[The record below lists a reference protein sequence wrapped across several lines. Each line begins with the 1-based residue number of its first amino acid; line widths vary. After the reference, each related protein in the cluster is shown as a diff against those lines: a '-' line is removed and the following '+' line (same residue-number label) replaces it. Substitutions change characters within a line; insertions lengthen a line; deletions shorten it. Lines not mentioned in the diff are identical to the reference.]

1 MNIVYHNTAN
11 FFNATKYSRLNR
23 ETGALLHEEFALNC
37 YVKLPLFFNDDSFAI
52 LKAEVLRIFEQHSR
66 RRDFNMKHEQNTPR
80 HLSTVSGVVV
90 AEHSQ
95 LIPALYRDSQLIE
108 FLCGIAGTPVH
119 LVPDPFDR
127 HVIHR
132 LDKIG
137 DVHGG
142 HLDTYAFAFAIF
154 IETPPEGTGGCLEF
168 VPHSMEISDLD
179 TPFAKRVG
187 HNVGDCY
194 FMKTNKSV
202 HRVLPLLEEVK
213 RTNLILTYADD
224 ETINIDISYSSQP
237 LYG

>member
-1 MNIVYHNTAN
+1 MYHHTAN
-11 FFNATKYSRLNR
+11 LFNTTNYSHLSR
-23 ETGALLHEEFALNC
+23 EAGALLHEEFALNC
-37 YVKLPLFFNDDSFAI
+37 YVKLPLLFNDDSFAI

-66 RRDFNMKHEQNTPR
+66 RRDFNMKHEKNTPR
-80 HLSTVSGVVV
+80 HLSTVSGVAV

-95 LIPALYRDSQLIE
+95 LIPALYRDSHLIE
-108 FLCGIAGTPVH
+108 FLCGIAGTQVY

-137 DVHGG
+137 DIHGG

-154 IETPPEGTGGCLEF
+154 IETPLEEAGGCLEF

-179 TPFAKRVG
+179 TPLAKRVG

-194 FMKTNKSV
+194 FMKTNKAV
-202 HRVLPLLEEVK
+202 HRVLPLGEEVK
-213 RTNLILTYADD
+213 RTNLIFTYADD
-224 ETINIDISYSSQP
+224 ETKNIDISYSSQP
-237 LYG
+237 LYA

>member
-1 MNIVYHNTAN
+1 MNSLYQDTNNLLNTN
-11 FFNATKYSRLNR
+11 NYSRLTR
-23 ETGALLHEEFALNC
+23 EVGALFHQEFALNC

-52 LKAEVLRIFEQHSR
+52 LKTEVLKIFEQHSR
-66 RRDFNMKHEQNTPR
+66 RRDFNMKHEKNTPR
-80 HLSTVSGVVV
+80 HLSTVSGIAV

-95 LIPALYRDSQLIE
+95 IIPDLYRNSQLIE
-108 FLCGIAGTPVH
+108 FLCGIAGTQVY

-132 LDKIG
+132 LEKIG

-142 HLDTYAFAFAIF
+142 HLDTYAYAFAIF
-154 IETPPEGTGGCLEF
+154 IESPPEEAGGCLEF

-179 TPFAKRVG
+179 TPLAKQVG

-194 FMKTNKSV
+194 FMKTNKTV
-202 HRVLPLLEEVK
+202 HRVLPLGEELK
-213 RTNLILTYADD
+213 RTNLIFTYADD
-224 ETINIDISYSSQP
+224 ETININMSYSSKP

>member
-1 MNIVYHNTAN
+1 MVYQDTAN
-11 FFNATKYSRLNR
+11 LFDKASYSHLTR
-23 ETGALLHEEFALNC
+23 EAGTLLHEEFALNC
-37 YVKLPLFFNDDSFAI
+37 YVKLPLFFNNDSFTI
-52 LKAEVLRIFEQHSR
+52 LKAEVLRIFEQQSR

-80 HLSTVSGVVV
+80 HLSTVSGIAI

-95 LIPALYRDSQLIE
+95 IIPVLYRNSQLIN
-108 FLCGIAGTPVH
+108 FLCGIAGTQVY

-154 IETPPEGTGGCLEF
+154 IETPPSEVGGCLEF
-168 VPHSMEISDLD
+168 VPHSVEISDLD
-179 TPFAKRVG
+179 TSLAKRVG

-194 FMKTNKSV
+194 FMKTNKTA

-213 RTNLILTYADD
+213 RTNLIFTYADD
-224 ETINIDISYSSQP
+224 ETRNIDISYSSQP

>member
-1 MNIVYHNTAN
+1 MYHNTAN
-11 FFNATKYSRLNR
+11 FFNATNYSRLNR
-23 ETGALLHEEFALNC
+23 EAGALLHEEFALNC
-37 YVKLPLFFNDDSFAI
+37 YVKLPLFFNDDSFVI

>member
-1 MNIVYHNTAN
+1 MVYKSTAN
-11 FFNATKYSRLNR
+11 LFNTTLTR
-23 ETGALLHEEFALNC
+23 ENGALFHEEFALNS
-37 YVKLPLFFNDDSFAI
+37 YVKLPFFLNNDLFAN

-66 RRDFNMKHEQNTPR
+66 RRDFNMEHQQNTPR
-80 HLSTVSGVVV
+80 HLSTVSGIAI
-90 AEHSQ
+90 AEQSQ
-95 LIPALYRDSQLIE
+95 MITTLYRNSQLIE
-108 FLCGIAGTPVH
+108 FLSGIAATQVY

-154 IETPPEGTGGCLEF
+154 IEAPPQETGGCLEF
-168 VPHSMEISDLD
+168 VPHSLEISDLD
-179 TPFAKRVG
+179 TPLAKRVG

-194 FMKTNKSV
+194 LMKTNKTV
-202 HRVLPLLEEVK
+202 HRVLPLCEEFK
-213 RTNLILTYADD
+213 RTNLIFTYADD

>member
-1 MNIVYHNTAN
+1 MYHNTAN
-11 FFNATKYSRLNR
+11 FFNATKYSRLSR
-23 ETGALLHEEFALNC
+23 EAGALLHKEFALNC

-52 LKAEVLRIFEQHSR
+52 LKTEVLRIFEQHSR

-80 HLSTVSGVVV
+80 HLSTVSGVAV

-95 LIPALYRDSQLIE
+95 LIPALYRDSHLIE
-108 FLCGIAGTPVH
+108 FLCGIAGTQVH

-154 IETPPEGTGGCLEF
+154 IETPPKKAGGCLEF

-179 TPFAKRVG
+179 TSLAKRVG
-187 HNVGDCY
+187 HHVGDCY
-194 FMKTNKSV
+194 FMKTNQSV
-202 HRVLPLLEEVK
+202 HRVLPLSEEVK

>member
-1 MNIVYHNTAN
+1 MVYQDTAN
-11 FFNATKYSRLNR
+11 LFNTTLTR
-23 ETGALLHEEFALNC
+23 EAGALLHEEFALNC

-80 HLSTVSGVVV
+80 HLSTVSGITV
-90 AEHSQ
+90 AEHSPM
-95 LIPALYRDSQLIE
+95 ITDLYRDSQLIE
-108 FLCGIAGTPVH
+108 FLCGIAGTQVY

-132 LDKIG
+132 LDKVG

-154 IETPPEGTGGCLEF
+154 IETPPEEAGGCLEF

-179 TPFAKRVG
+179 KPLAKRVG
-187 HNVGDCY
+187 HHVGDCY
-194 FMKTNKSV
+194 FMKTNQAV
-202 HRVLPLLEEVK
+202 HRVLPLSEEVK
-213 RTNLILTYADD
+213 RTNLIFTYADD